1 MGIRYLNK
9 YLKSECD
16 QNNGINLISL
26 NDLSGK
32 KIVVDINIYLYK
44 YVADNSIIENMYLM
58 LSTFKKYNIIPLFVF
73 DGKPPIEKTNTIKQR
88 QVDKKNAKNEYNE
101 HNKNLIENNENYTE
115 KDKLSIINKMNKLK
129 KKIVYVNQTHINN
142 VKHLIKSFGALYY
155 DAIGESDE
163 LCAALV
169 IENKAWGCL
178 SEDMDMFMYGCNNIV
193 RYLSLLN
200 HTAVVYNVP
209 KILQKL
215 QMSQTELREV
225 CVLSGTDYSNINE
238 SNINNNNN
246 NNNKNY
252 LLPNVMELFKKYKK
266 HKKINDINDINTQSF
281 YNWVF
286 ELKNINYNEEHKLVL
301 NTINNIFNIKNSDY
315 YNNQIINNIQIE
327 YVKKND
333 IDIKEVLKNDG
344 FIF

>member
-1 MGIRYLNK
+1 MGIRHLNK

-26 NDLSGK
+26 NDLSNK

-44 YVADNSIIENMYLM
+44 YVADDSIIENMYLM

-73 DGKPPIEKTNTIKQR
+73 DGKPPIEKTHTIKQR

-115 KDKLSIINKMNKLK
+115 KDKLLIINKMNKLK

-142 VKHLIKSFGALYY
+142 VKQLIKSFGALYY

-169 IENKAWGCL
+169 IKNKAWGCL
-178 SEDMDMFMYGCNNIV
+178 SEDMDMFIYGCNNIV

-215 QMSQTELREV
+215 QMSQIELREV

-238 SNINNNNN
+238 N

-252 LLPNVMELFKKYKK
+252 LLPNVMKLFKKYKK
-266 HKKINDINDINTQSF
+266 INVVNTQSF

-286 ELKNINYNEEHKLVL
+286 EIENINYNKEHKLVL
-301 NTINNIFNIKNSDY
+301 NTINNIFNIQNSDY
-315 YNNQIINNIQIE
+315 YNNQIINSIQIE
-327 YVKKND
+327 YVEKND